1 MTERFVGIAQMDT
14 PTRARMV
21 NYNKLE
27 IAEAKHIGATVHK
40 NSGRGT
46 KKGDA
51 SYPGITIDFKFAG
64 VSFTVNKSVWA
75 KACSDALSNH
85 HSPAINVVMGEMDG
99 PKTRLWVIEDGLFQ
113 DMRQAWMEKYDGE
126 V

>member
-1 MTERFVGIAQMDT
+1 MT
-14 PTRARMV
+14 
-21 NYNKLE
+21 NWNKIE
-27 IAEAKHIGATVHK
+27 IAEAKHIGAEVHK

-51 SYPGITIDFKFAG
+51 SYPGITIDFKFG
-64 VSFTVNKSVWA
+64 EKSFSFTKDVWR
-75 KACSDALSNH
+75 KICSDAHSNH
-85 HSPAINVVMGEMDG
+85 QSPAINIVMGEQDG